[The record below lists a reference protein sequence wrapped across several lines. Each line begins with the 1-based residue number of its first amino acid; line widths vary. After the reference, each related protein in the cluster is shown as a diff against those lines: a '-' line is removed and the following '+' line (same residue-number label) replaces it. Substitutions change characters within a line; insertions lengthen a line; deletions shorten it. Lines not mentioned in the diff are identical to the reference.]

1 MAQFHPSILVLI
13 LAAFLLVALIWL
25 NIREYYGL
33 RLDEIYDQHG
43 RRQLILWYNVFT
55 EDNVKREYKILC
67 NL

>member
-1 MAQFHPSILVLI
+1 MTQFHPSILVLI
-13 LAAFLLVALIWL
+13 LAAFLLVALIWS

-33 RLDEIYDQHG
+33 RLDEICDQHG